1 MMAFVGM
8 EWIIVIVAII
18 LFLFGAKKIPELAR
32 GLGKASGEFNKGKYL
47 VQREMRSDGLL
58 SQAEPVPERHVD
70 DESPRAVESSTP
82 ITQAAENLGIPI
94 DGRSEQELKDLI
106 KERVTGE
113 PN

>member
-1 MMAFVGM
+1 MAFVGM
-8 EWIIVIVAII
+8 EWIIVIVAVI

-32 GLGKASGEFNKGKYL
+32 GLGKATGEFNRGKYL

-58 SQAEPVPERHVD
+58 SQTEPVPEPIKVD
-70 DESPRAVESSTP
+70 AAPKSVESNSP
-82 ITQAAENLGIPI
+82 LTQAAENLGIPI
-94 DGRSEQELKDLI
+94 EGRSEQELKVMI

>member
-1 MMAFVGM
+1 M

-32 GLGKASGEFNKGKYL
+32 GLGKASGEFNRGKYL
-47 VQREMRSDGLL
+47 VQREMRFDGLL
-58 SQAEPVPERHVD
+58 SQTEPAPEPRVVD
-70 DESPRAVESSTP
+70 EAPNVVESRSP
-82 ITQAAENLGIPI
+82 ITQAAEDLGIQTE
-94 DGRSEQELKDLI
+94 GRSEQELKALI